1 MVSSWEREAGVGEG
15 RMGEAGGGR
24 VDVYE
29 ATVCKKVI
37 RGGV

>member
-24 VDVYE
+24 VDFYE
-29 ATVCKKVI
+29 ATVCKKVM